1 MTNGLDFPA
10 RRDQRS
16 VSAQIP
22 AGVQGVGVQRVGAM
36 LTVRVSFG
44 GVVQRKNTTDARER
58 NMQQQPGPAK
68 VLIFHRLVLKASF
81 PAHGLAQR

>member
-22 AGVQGVGVQRVGAM
+22 AEVQGVGVQRVGAM
-36 LTVRVSFG
+36 LTVRVHL
-44 GVVQRKNTTDARER
+44 VVSCKEKTLPMPERETCSNNQVQQR
-58 NMQQQPGPAK
+58 
-68 VLIFHRLVLKASF
+68 S
-81 PAHGLAQR
+81 